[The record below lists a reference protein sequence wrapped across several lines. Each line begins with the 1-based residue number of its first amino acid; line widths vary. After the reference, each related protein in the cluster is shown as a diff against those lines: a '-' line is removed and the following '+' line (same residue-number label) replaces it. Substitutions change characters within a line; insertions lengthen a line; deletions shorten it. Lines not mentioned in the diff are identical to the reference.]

1 MVGSPWHL
9 GIPGEGIRCASPG
22 DGFMI
27 TFQTV
32 ADVTADRRVVL
43 ALPPEVPTGKVEI
56 AVAIAAVVEQQDQP
70 PETRV
75 APDSVALESA
85 DSQGEEERPGEW
97 LSETVSEI
105 RSETREHH
113 RQPQKH
119 APASAGM
126 EDAGEILVE
135 GVQLS
140 PAPTKVAAAPGL
152 PTEGPSAEQPDT
164 EPPSSSK

>member
-56 AVAIAAVVEQQDQP
+56 AVAIAAVVAQQDQP
-70 PETRV
+70 PEPRG
-75 APDSVALESA
+75 ALGSAALESA
-85 DSQGEEERPGEW
+85 DSQGEEEPSGGP
-97 LSETVSEI
+97 LTETYPEI
-105 RSETREHH
+105 RAETREH
-113 RQPQKH
+113 RLAPQKH

-126 EDAGEILVE
+126 EDAGEI
-135 GVQLS
+135 
-140 PAPTKVAAAPGL
+140 
-152 PTEGPSAEQPDT
+152 
-164 EPPSSSK
+164 